1 MTDIINKY
9 KGYIAI
15 YRKSIEEHPTASG
28 TEYLKGLSRGLELM
42 INDIEE
48 ATEAKNA
55 RLDIAG
61 RILNTDFYGIRDAMD
76 EGPATPG
83 DISGAIAEDLKDP
96 KKCLSIITYLLDIIE
111 EVKA

>member
-1 MTDIINKY
+1 MTDI
-9 KGYIAI
+9 
-15 YRKSIEEHPTASG
+15 
-28 TEYLKGLSRGLELM
+28 
-42 INDIEE
+42 
-48 ATEAKNA
+48 NA

-96 KKCLSIITYLLDIIE
+96 KKCLSVIAYLLDIIE
-111 EVKA
+111 EVNA

>member
-1 MTDIINKY
+1 MNEIISKY
-9 KGYIAI
+9 KGYISI
-15 YRKSIEEHPTASG
+15 YKKAIEEHPTASG
-28 TEYLKGLSRGLELM
+28 TEYIKGLSRGFELM

-48 ATEAKNA
+48 ATGAKNA

-61 RILNTDFYGIRDAMD
+61 RILNTDFYGIRDAMS

-96 KKCLSIITYLLDIIE
+96 KKCQSIINYLLDIIE
-111 EVKA
+111 EVIA

>member
-9 KGYIAI
+9 REYARGFKKAI
-15 YRKSIEEHPTASG
+15 EDHPTASG
-28 TEYLKGLSRGLELM
+28 NEYLKGAIQYIEL
-42 INDIEE
+42 ITAEIE
-48 ATEAKNA
+48 AEAKNA

-61 RILNTDFYGIRDAMD
+61 RILNTDFYGIRDAMN

-96 KKCLSIITYLLDIIE
+96 KKCLSVIAYLLDIIE
-111 EVKA
+111 EVNA